1 MKNKIAVLFIFVL
14 FIYMTSIGSLPLSSL
29 SGAQISVKEI
39 EPFVFV
45 SLRHTGPYSDMEPVI
60 LEMMQ
65 HMQNQNLTPA
75 GPMMSIYYTDPI
87 EGEEA
92 STEWAVA
99 FPVTQSSIVQG
110 PLERGQWEYELVA
123 STIHS
128 GPYDQ
133 TGDTIEEM
141 LKWIEDHGYER
152 TGPITGTYLNMPD
165 ASTPPSQLKTEIWI
179 PIKKVD

>member
-1 MKNKIAVLFIFVL
+1 MQNKILVIFISFSFFYMSAVEGL
-14 FIYMTSIGSLPLSSL
+14 SLRPS

-45 SLRHTGPYSDMEPVI
+45 SMRHTGPYSDMEPVI

-75 GPMMSIYYTDPI
+75 GPMMSIYYTDPV
-87 EGEEA
+87 EGQEA

-99 FPVTQSSIVQG
+99 FPITQSSIVQG

-123 STIHS
+123 ATLHT
-128 GPYDQ
+128 GPYDT

-152 TGPITGTYLNMPD
+152 IGPVTGTYLNMPD
-165 ASTPPSQLKTEIWI
+165 ANTPPSQLKTEIWI
-179 PIKKVD
+179 PVRKVD

>member
-1 MKNKIAVLFIFVL
+1 MKNKKLFIFIFFL
-14 FIYMTSIGSLPLSSL
+14 FIYMTNVGSLPLPSS

-75 GPMMSIYYTDPI
+75 GPMMSIYYTDPV

-110 PLERGQWEYELVA
+110 PLERGQWEYEQVV
-123 STIHS
+123 STIHT

-141 LKWIEDHGYER
+141 LKWIEDNGYER
-152 TGPITGTYLNMPD
+152 IGPVTGTYLNMPD
-165 ASTPPSQLKTEIWI
+165 ANTPASQLKTEIWI
-179 PIKKVD
+179 PVKKVD